1 MYTPPN
7 VCNQSIVHVRMKIRT
22 QASSDDVRDNCQD
35 TSLIDCNKVL
45 IEGAVFQTRA
55 RSGHQS
61 ACAMCNVHG
70 AGACIQTNTQAS
82 GPSHGPRASARR
94 KRVFFIYR
102 RINIRAQP

>member
-1 MYTPPN
+1 
-7 VCNQSIVHVRMKIRT
+7 MKIRT

-55 RSGHQS
+55 RSGHLS

-70 AGACIQTNTQAS
+70 ACIQMNTLAA
-82 GPSHGPRASARR
+82 GPRHGPRASARR